1 MLRVMAVL
9 QGGKTFH
16 YIPALFSYLWCVY
29 SRPHVLEFSMCH
41 RSAACR
47 SKLDP
52 TNGAPYPTSL
62 LHLPFLSQPRVCSV
76 LTAWLTPF
84 FPLSAPRYNATCHR
98 GPFCLGWDPGA
109 ICPVLSVKGY
119 LVQEEIA
126 FLTLNAQ
133 LLQFYFKK

>member
-1 MLRVMAVL
+1 MTFMLRVMTVL

-41 RSAACR
+41 SSTACH
-47 SKLDP
+47 SKPDP

-84 FPLSAPRYNATCHR
+84 FPLSAPRYNATCHQ

-119 LVQEEIA
+119 VVKRREPSL
-126 FLTLNAQ
+126 F
-133 LLQFYFKK
+133 